1 MCGIVGAVALRPI
14 AEILIY
20 GLKSLEYRGY
30 DSSGIC
36 MCDDDCM
43 VIIKSP
49 GKVSALE
56 NLVKEQKQ
64 NGKIG
69 IAHTRWATHGRPSVE
84 NAHPHQVGAVTL
96 VHNGIIENYQELKAQ
111 LLNSG
116 YSFKSSTD
124 TEVLAALIDS
134 CYQKQEKHG
143 VQGELSLEQLNYQAL
158 SCALSLVKGSYAIAV
173 IFDND
178 HDHIYIAKEGSPL
191 VLGLGIGENFVASD
205 VLALTSVT
213 SRFIYL
219 EDGDRGI
226 VGRNDYQLFDS
237 HDKAVTREV
246 NSLEHSSELLGKGPY
261 KHYMQKEIFEQTDAL
276 VNTMMGRLK
285 DSDIDEDSFIG
296 NHDKVKCSFA
306 ELLKDIDHLEIVA
319 CGTSYHAALVGKYL
333 IEQYAEISVNVS
345 IASEYRYKKTIVP
358 SNSLFVTISQSGET
372 ADTLAALK
380 LAKTQNYLASLCI
393 CNVANSSLV
402 RESDYSLL
410 TRAGTEIGV
419 ASTKAFTTQLLCFN
433 LLTIALGRAH
443 NHIDKEQ
450 AQSLIADLKSI
461 PNLISEVL
469 KLDKVIETLA
479 QDFVSLDHSLFLG
492 RGMMYPIALEGALKL
507 KEISYIHAEGYASGE
522 LKHGP
527 IALIDSHMP
536 VIVVAPDNQLLPK
549 LISNIQEVS
558 ARGGKL
564 YIFTDTTVKLEVDD
578 KYLKVFTL
586 PHTPD
591 FISAL
596 VFTIPLQLLAYH
608 VALIKGSDVDQ
619 PRNLAKSVT
628 VE

>member
-1 MCGIVGAVALRPI
+1 M
-14 AEILIY
+14 
-20 GLKSLEYRGY
+20 
-30 DSSGIC
+30 
-36 MCDDDCM
+36 
-43 VIIKSP
+43 
-49 GKVSALE
+49 
-56 NLVKEQKQ
+56 
-64 NGKIG
+64 
-69 IAHTRWATHGRPSVE
+69 
-84 NAHPHQVGAVTL
+84 
-96 VHNGIIENYQELKAQ
+96 
-111 LLNSG
+111 
-116 YSFKSSTD
+116 
-124 TEVLAALIDS
+124 
-134 CYQKQEKHG
+134 
-143 VQGELSLEQLNYQAL
+143 
-158 SCALSLVKGSYAIAV
+158 VKGSYAIAV

-191 VLGLGIGENFVASD
+191 VLGQGIGENFVASD

-285 DSDIDEDSFIG
+285 DSDIDEDSFIA
-296 NHDKVKCSFA
+296 NHDKVKCSFT

-578 KYLKVFTL
+578 KHLKVFTL
-586 PHTPD
+586 PHSPD

>member
-1 MCGIVGAVALRPI
+1 
-14 AEILIY
+14 
-20 GLKSLEYRGY
+20 
-30 DSSGIC
+30 
-36 MCDDDCM
+36 
-43 VIIKSP
+43 
-49 GKVSALE
+49 
-56 NLVKEQKQ
+56 
-64 NGKIG
+64 

-124 TEVLAALIDS
+124 TEVLASLIDS

-143 VQGELSLEQLNYQAL
+143 AQGELSLEQLNYQAL

-219 EDGDRGI
+219 QDGDRGI

-285 DSDIDEDSFIG
+285 DSDIDEDSFIA
-296 NHDKVKCSFA
+296 NHDKVKCSFT

-536 VIVVAPDNQLLPK
+536 VIVVAPDNKLLPK

-578 KYLKVFTL
+578 KHLKVFTL
-586 PHTPD
+586 PHSPD